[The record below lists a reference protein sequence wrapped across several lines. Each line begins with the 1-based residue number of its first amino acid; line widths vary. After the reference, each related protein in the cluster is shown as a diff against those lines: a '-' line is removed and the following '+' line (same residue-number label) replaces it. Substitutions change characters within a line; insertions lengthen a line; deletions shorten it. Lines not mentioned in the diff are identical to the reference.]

1 MKYCKQCG
9 KENNDEN
16 MFCFNCRSNEFSS
29 QPVQVEASAKVSDS
43 VNPAPNPNANSNVNV
58 NPNVNPNPR
67 PGQTGFAPPPA
78 QPYYQ
83 PVYPKPKEKKPLT
96 IFDVLSILGFVAAVV
111 GMFSTSIILHPLAA
125 ISSIAGFIGN
135 TKFKPLATAA
145 FVISIVG
152 GIVYIS
158 LSLYR
163 NGLIPQW
170 ITDGAFH

>member
-16 MFCFNCRSNEFSS
+16 VFCFNCRSNEFSDE
-29 QPVQVEASAKVSDS
+29 PASAANSDGS
-43 VNPAPNPNANSNVNV
+43 SNPAPNVNQQ
-58 NPNVNPNPR
+58 PR
-67 PGQTGFAPPPA
+67 PQQPGFVPPPPMQT

-83 PVYPKPKEKKPLT
+83 SVYAKPKEKKPLT
-96 IFDVLSILGFVAAVV
+96 IFDVLSILGFVAAIV

-145 FVISIVG
+145 FVIAIVG

-163 NGLIPQW
+163 NGLIPEW

>member
-16 MFCFNCRSNEFSS
+16 MFCFNCRSNEFSEE
-29 QPVQVEASAKVSDS
+29 PVTAGTNSAQ
-43 VNPAPNPNANSNVNV
+43 ATPNPDPNV
-58 NPNVNPNPR
+58 NPNVNPNMNPR
-67 PGQTGFAPPPA
+67 PQQGFVPPPVQG

-83 PVYPKPKEKKPLT
+83 PVYPNKPKEKKPLT
-96 IFDVLSILGFVAAVV
+96 IFDVLAILGFVAAIV
-111 GMFSTSIILHPLAA
+111 GMFSTSVILHPLAA

-135 TKFKPLATAA
+135 TRFKPLATAA
-145 FVISIVG
+145 FVIAIVG

>member
-16 MFCFNCRSNEFSS
+16 MFCFNCRCNEFSNE
-29 QPVQVEASAKVSDS
+29 PVT
-43 VNPAPNPNANSNVNV
+43 VNPAPNTAGANYTQTGAPNPAV
-58 NPNVNPNPR
+58 NPNMGVRPQQNGFVNP
-67 PGQTGFAPPPA
+67 PPVQ

-83 PVYPKPKEKKPLT
+83 PVYAKPKEKKPLT
-96 IFDVLSILGFVAAVV
+96 IFDVLAILGFVAAIV

-125 ISSIAGFIGN
+125 ISAIAGFIGN
-135 TKFKPLATAA
+135 TKFKPLATAG
-145 FVISIVG
+145 FVIAIVG
-152 GIVYIS
+152 GIVYIC

>member
-16 MFCFNCRSNEFSS
+16 MFCFNCRSNEFSEEPVNTALS
-29 QPVQVEASAKVSDS
+29 QQSA
-43 VNPAPNPNANSNVNV
+43 APNPNTNTQY
-58 NPNVNPNPR
+58 R
-67 PGQTGFAPPPA
+67 PQQPGFVPPPPVQG

-83 PVYPKPKEKKPLT
+83 PVYPVKARGKKPLT
-96 IFDVLSILGFVAAVV
+96 IFDVLTILGFVAAIV

-163 NGLIPQW
+163 NGLIPEW